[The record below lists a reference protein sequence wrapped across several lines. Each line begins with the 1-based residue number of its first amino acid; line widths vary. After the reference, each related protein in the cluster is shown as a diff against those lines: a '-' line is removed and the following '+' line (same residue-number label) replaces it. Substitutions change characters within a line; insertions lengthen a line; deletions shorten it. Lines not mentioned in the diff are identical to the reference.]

1 MISKTWLQ
9 TVTQKLTDAGI
20 DSARLDI
27 LLLLE
32 AATGHDRA
40 YILAHPEASFRGQAL
55 EQANGWLKRRLKRE
69 PIAYILGKKEFY
81 GREFTLTPDVLIP
94 RPESESFID
103 ELHAISGETPG
114 KVLDVGTGSGILA
127 ITTKLEF
134 PNWQVEACDISKPA
148 LAVAQQNAKK
158 LSAVVLFFESDLLQN
173 VTKNYDVVLANLPY
187 VPNGVITSEEITKE
201 PVLALFSGTDGLGH
215 YRSFFE
221 ELATLNTTPKYVL
234 TESLE
239 TQHKNL
245 EVFARKSGYTLI
257 KTNTLIQVFK
267 KI

>member
-9 TVTQKLTDAGI
+9 TATQKLTDAGI
-20 DSARLDI
+20 DSARLEA

-40 YILAHPEASFRGQAL
+40 HILAHPETPLQGLTLQRGD
-55 EQANGWLKRRLKRE
+55 EWLKRRLKRE
-69 PIAYILGKKEFY
+69 PMAYILGKKEFY

-94 RPESESFID
+94 RPESEAFID
-103 ELHAISGETPG
+103 ELHAISREAPW
-114 KVLDVGTGSGILA
+114 KLLDVGTGSGILA

-134 PNWQVEACDISKPA
+134 PDWQVEACDISEPA
-148 LAVAQQNAKK
+148 LAVAQQNAQKF
-158 LSAVVLFFESDLLQN
+158 SADMRFFESNLLRN

-187 VPNGVITSEEITKE
+187 VPNDVITTEEITKE
-201 PVLALFSGTDGLGH
+201 PELALFSGADGLSH

-221 ELATLNTTPKYVL
+221 ELATHNTTSKYVL

-245 EVFARKSGYTLI
+245 EVFAQKSGYTLI